1 VKGDGVFTQGWSHA
15 RRIACAS
22 GGVAGGGGKLAALM
36 LKTAAD
42 LEAEAEA
49 MDQAC
54 RHRRCGGTGA

>member
-1 VKGDGVFTQGWSHA
+1 MQGKLRA
-15 RRIACAS
+15 RAAALREAAAQQA
-22 GGVAGGGGKLAALM
+22 VDGKLAALM
-36 LKTAAD
+36 LETAAD